1 MVQAVPGVVGME
13 TSGSTVGRDAA
24 GLSQSKRSTA
34 AAAELVETLGA
45 GEVETSSFG
54 QAEDELTP
62 GTFDYVVHQGGV
74 MAVLLVLVLP
84 HLEIFTRQSLV
95 GRRPW

>member
-1 MVQAVPGVVGME
+1 ME

-54 QAEDELTP
+54 QAKDELTP
-62 GTFDYVVHQGGV
+62 GTFWGQTGLYWFSKTITEYTPERITDN
-74 MAVLLVLVLP
+74 
-84 HLEIFTRQSLV
+84 
-95 GRRPW
+95 